1 MKFLMLLRKELRESM
16 PWLLLAAIVVFAISG
31 LLLRELARSDHRLT
45 WRHSQLVAGQT
56 VSPYLL
62 TQDSAL
68 IGPIALLFTASL
80 GLGLVLG
87 VRHFWI
93 PDFTR
98 TWPFLLHR
106 SVARSTVLASK
117 LVAATI
123 GLFVSLGTVWIALY
137 WYASQPE
144 LFSVPAPVRIFIDGW
159 IYIVL
164 GLMVYLATALTALS
178 RARWYTTKI
187 FALAFATLV
196 LFGAIFQS
204 TVLWAFVIIVAGT
217 VILLLQIIETF
228 LKREY

>member
-1 MKFLMLLRKELRESM
+1 MRFLMLLRKELRESM
-16 PWLLLAAIVVFAISG
+16 PWILLAAIVVFAISG
-31 LLLRELARSDHRLT
+31 LLLRELARSDHRVA
-45 WRHSQLVAGQT
+45 WGHSQLSPGET

-62 TQDSAL
+62 TQDSVL
-68 IGPIALLFTASL
+68 TGPAALLFTASL

-93 PDFTR
+93 PHFTR

-106 SVARSTVLASK
+106 SVSRITVLASK
-117 LVAATI
+117 LTAATI
-123 GLFVSLGTVWIALY
+123 GFFVFLGTVWIALY

-144 LFSVPAPVRIFIDGW
+144 MFSVPAPVKIFIDGW

-164 GLMVYLATALTALS
+164 GLLVYLATALTGLS